1 MPKLIDVT
9 LQQIACTANGFGDPV
24 QLTGDLFGATFN
36 NDPNNPGDL
45 DTRTDIFPFPN
56 GPIAITSGQV
66 VPITMDAVTFSLA
79 APSAGPGTTPKFL
92 KIGGLLGL
100 GLGTQFFNIKFDD
113 ALPELLGEG
122 DAPGH
127 PPRKFD
133 LNYSA
138 PNLQVTL
145 TFGAGVTQVF

>member
-9 LQQIACTANGFGDPV
+9 LQQIACAANGFGDPV

-45 DTRTDIFPFPN
+45 NTKLEIFPFPN
-56 GPIAITSGQV
+56 GPITITSGQT
-66 VPITMDAVTFSLA
+66 VPVTMDAVTFTLA
-79 APSAGPGTTPKFL
+79 APDVGPGTTPKFL
-92 KIGGLLGL
+92 KIGGALGL
-100 GLGTQFFNIKFDD
+100 GLGSQFFNIKFDD
-113 ALPELLGEG
+113 ALPDLRGQG
-122 DAPGH
+122 DEPGR

-145 TFGAGVTQVF
+145 TFGAGVNLVF